1 MMYMKK
7 RHFPLLIHLA
17 FLLYFFI
24 SAFPIPS
31 AEAGWSDLV
40 KKELFKQPRTLNGVV
55 FLDNDISNATVSIYD
70 LWGSLLHGEQNAT
83 AEDGS
88 FTITCPLP
96 ESFKIVVTGGSL
108 GGESFSHEVVRI
120 IPHFYEWDEYK
131 VNAITTLMARY
142 QDRHPEMSYSEVTE
156 AVEKFL
162 SIPDDVDISDVIYS
176 TEWFSYH
183 FSHYLFMKEAE
194 ANGGMVYFIDQL
206 LNEMD
211 EGNIRSFYA
220 SESASSSLF
229 QDLLKALLEGAA
241 SQVGGTGAGWIL
253 GLLNLGGGGDTD
265 ARLQEMDQKLD
276 EVLSDLKN
284 IIDALNHLLST
295 QLALDT
301 NKLEQ
306 YIQGMSAKD
315 AISTIKTHY
324 DQGTNSLKSFA
335 SLRSEDVNDNV
346 KGQLLAFVNNIN
358 GTWDIQNQVTRI
370 HDAIVSEIGG
380 TEGLLELW
388 TGELILKSPVSDD
401 QLMSYYKTLEGYF
414 SVLLFYQ
421 FKGANLVVEAQNL
434 LESRRGGDSRATT
447 YLKDT
452 FQPMV
457 KEETDVFLK
466 CVVKLILYNS
476 GLFSQYA
483 FLSGA
488 AQDILARATFFIA
501 QTLNEDHY
509 GIRAGILGTGNM
521 FQDFGH
527 IDAWYSI
534 YSLDG
539 GLRESVDI
547 DIPDKA
553 YDSWGTLI
561 YDPVNVQKGTR
572 YTLKKYDFI
581 SDPTFHYTGDFYLYV
596 TNGYTTTYTSCT
608 GSVKRYTKD
617 YIEDP
622 NGEIFYGYCLAPLR
636 RGGKEITNDRD
647 YFRKSIFDVTTQ
659 FGSDINYGEQDYFLG
674 SGEGGL
680 FLKTWGNNTGTDTSI
695 NARLDYSRPFTFV
708 GNQETTAYLNIDLTV
723 NGSVYIHHGE
733 YYSHCSIGFNIG
745 IWDPTQMKAVQV
757 FSRSKSPTDINVTQ
771 AWNDDLKQQ
780 LSFQLTPGKSYY
792 VFANVVGSGDNYDGS
807 YNYEVDITLKNL
819 SLTFV
824 DKDK

>member
-1 MMYMKK
+1 MERKKGSCMMI
-7 RHFPLLIHLA
+7 LLA
-17 FLLYFFI
+17 FLSIFMI
-24 SAFPIPS
+24 SAFPLPS

-40 KKELFKQPRTLNGVV
+40 KKELFKQPRTLKGVV

-70 LWGSLLHGEQNAT
+70 LSGSLLHVEQNAT
-83 AEDGS
+83 AKDGS
-88 FTITCPLP
+88 FAITCPLP

-108 GGESFSHEVVRI
+108 GGELFSHEVVRI
-120 IPHFYEWDEYK
+120 IPHFYEWDKYK

-156 AVEKFL
+156 AVKKFL

-176 TEWFSYH
+176 SEWFSYH

-194 ANGGMVYFIDQL
+194 ANGGITYLIDRL
-206 LNEMD
+206 LDEMD
-211 EGNIRSFYA
+211 EGRIRSFYA

-241 SQVGGTGAGWIL
+241 GKFGEAGAGWIL
-253 GLLNLGGGGDTD
+253 GLLNLGGGDDTD
-265 ARLQEMDQKLD
+265 ARLEEMKDKLD
-276 EVLSDLKN
+276 EVLSDLQN
-284 IIDALNHLLST
+284 IISALNGLSQ

-301 NKLEQ
+301 NKVEQ
-306 YIQGMSAKD
+306 YIEGMSAKD

-324 DQGTNSLKSFA
+324 DQAGTNSLMGFA
-335 SLRSEDVNDNV
+335 SLRSEDVNNNV

-388 TGELILKSPVSDD
+388 TGELILKSPVTDD
-401 QLMSYYKTLEGYF
+401 QLVNCYKILENYF

-421 FKGANLVVEAQNL
+421 FKGANLVVEAMNSSGQ
-434 LESRRGGDSRATT
+434 SQGSGDSPATQ

-452 FQPMV
+452 FQPMI
-457 KEETDVFLK
+457 KEETDMFLN

-476 GLFSQYA
+476 GLFSEA
-483 FLSGA
+483 FLPGTA
-488 AQDILARATFFIA
+488 EAILARATFFIA

-509 GIRAGILGTGNM
+509 GLRAGILGTANM
-521 FQDFGH
+521 FQDLGH
-527 IDAWYSI
+527 LNVWYSTQ
-534 YSLDG
+534 SLDG
-539 GLRESVDI
+539 GLKESVDI

-553 YDSWGTLI
+553 YDSWGTFN
-561 YDPVNVQKGTR
+561 YDPVNVKKGTL
-572 YTLKKYDFI
+572 YTLNKYDFI
-581 SDPTFHYTGDFYLYV
+581 SDPTFPFFTGDFGFYI
-596 TNGYTTTYTSCT
+596 NIGYSTYTDCR
-608 GSVKRYTKD
+608 GSVQRYTKE
-617 YIEDP
+617 YNEDP

-636 RGGKEITNDRD
+636 RGGKEVTMDPD

-733 YYSHCSIGFNIG
+733 YFSHCSIGFNIG

-771 AWNDDLKQQ
+771 TWSEDFTQQ
-780 LSFQLTPGKSYY
+780 ISFQLTPGESYY